1 MRCEVWQNLSFEAA
15 SGCPVVY
22 SLLQQFMGE
31 VLASCQG
38 IAHSSETT
46 NFVVHLT
53 VAVLKAVPESEH
65 SSLLLGFPIDKY
77 QQQSDR

>member
-1 MRCEVWQNLSFEAA
+1 
-15 SGCPVVY
+15 
-22 SLLQQFMGE
+22 MGE